1 MKLIHVCGWS
11 HGLSATLPEAAA
23 RRPKPPVEVV
33 FGGLFTGPRRVPVPA
48 SGHGR
53 GADAQIA
60 ARTGATS
67 REGYERLIAD
77 GSSVRDSEATP
88 LTLRHDRSGR
98 PAARIPQPSLN
109 FYAPDSDRS
118 HL

>member
-1 MKLIHVCGWS
+1 MKLIHVCA
-11 HGLSATLPEAAA
+11 H
-23 RRPKPPVEVV
+23 RPKPPVEVV
-33 FGGLFTGPRRVPVPA
+33 FGGLFTGPCRVPIRA
-48 SGHGR
+48 SGRGQ

-60 ARTGATS
+60 ERTGATS

-88 LTLRHDRSGR
+88 LALRHGRSGR

-109 FYAPDSDRS
+109 FPAPDSDRS
-118 HL
+118 HP